1 MYACFCASNLIHCT
15 CDHTLMC
22 CTCESVRYV
31 CVRARLCFTCKCGR
45 GCVSVFS
52 LVNVV
57 KRGLIS
63 SNVIHTVT
71 SHYAHIPA
79 TLSVSLL
86 PSLPSFSPSVTSP
99 FPLPP
104 LFMTPPSCSSTLCA
118 PHQKIKP
125 ASCCLGPLDT
135 CLPSFARLP
144 CSPHLG
150 FSPLSLSHPHTTFHR
165 ISTSSVIIPSPR
177 WTFSVLLF
185 FTSRAWS
192 DCLRIS
198 TQQPSS
204 LDSLVNAK

>member
-22 CTCESVRYV
+22 CTCESVRYM

-118 PHQKIKP
+118 PHQKNK
-125 ASCCLGPLDT
+125 T
-135 CLPSFARLP
+135 CLLLSRPPRYLPPLLRSPSL
-144 CSPHLG
+144 
-150 FSPLSLSHPHTTFHR
+150 FSSSWVLSALSLSPSHHLSSHQHIQRNYTFPTVD
-165 ISTSSVIIPSPR
+165 I
-177 WTFSVLLF
+177 L
-185 FTSRAWS
+185 
-192 DCLRIS
+192 
-198 TQQPSS
+198 SS
-204 LDSLVNAK
+204 LVFYLEGLVRLS